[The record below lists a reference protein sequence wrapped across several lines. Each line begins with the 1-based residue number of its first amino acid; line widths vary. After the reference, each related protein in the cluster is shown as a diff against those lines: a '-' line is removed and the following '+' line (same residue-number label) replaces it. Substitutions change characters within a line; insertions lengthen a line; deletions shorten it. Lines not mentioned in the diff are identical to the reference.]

1 MRAKALIAVLALGM
15 SVAFGAAAFANQC
28 EDLYKDFQA
37 ALGKS
42 TKPAD
47 VKTKAKALADA
58 GMQDHQ
64 AGNHDDSE
72 KKLQDALDLLK

>member
-1 MRAKALIAVLALGM
+1 MKKAPAVALALWM
-15 SVAFGAAAFANQC
+15 TVAFGAAAFANQC
-28 EDLYKDFQA
+28 EDLHAAFQA
-37 ALGKS
+37 VLGKS

-47 VKTKAKALADA
+47 VKAKAKALADE

-72 KKLQDALDLLK
+72 KKLQDALDMLR